1 MKIVIAGNGPA
12 AISAIEAIRASDR
25 TSEIIVLSKEKEQ
38 AYSPCFLYHYVS
50 GEITK
55 EKLYIK
61 EEDFYEKNNV
71 HLLAGIYLEKVN
83 PHDKTLLLSDGK
95 KISYDKLLIA
105 TGAEPL
111 TPSIDGIEGE
121 GVLTFKTLQDT
132 ERILAKIEGRGGEA
146 TVRKAVVIGGGFTGL
161 EIAEALKKRG
171 LYVTVIEKEDRVLPR
186 MLDREMAEIIK
197 DHLTNNEIDIL
208 TGTKILKIER
218 EKGNIKA
225 IRTDKETIEAEMII
239 ISTGIRPN
247 IGPVSNTEIKTE
259 RGIIINERCETNI
272 KDIYAAGDV
281 AELEIKGIKKVN
293 PIWSN
298 ATIQGT
304 VAGSNMVGA
313 EKRIPEHL
321 PDMNLINLFGL
332 YIFSAGMPEGPKA
345 IKREE
350 LSGIKK
356 FILDE
361 EERIKGIQIIGNAS
375 LKGGVYLNLLSHK
388 IHPLIT

>member
-25 TSEIIVLSKEKEQ
+25 ASEIIVLSKEKEQ
-38 AYSPCFLYHYVS
+38 AYSPCFLYYYVS

-83 PHDKTLLLSDGK
+83 PHDKRLFLSDGK

-105 TGAEPL
+105 TGAEPII
-111 TPSIDGIEGE
+111 PSIDGIEGE
-121 GVLTFKTLQDT
+121 GVLPFKTLQDT
-132 ERILAKIEGRGGEA
+132 ERILAKIEGRGGEG

-186 MLDREMAEIIK
+186 MFDREMAEIIK
-197 DHLTNNEIDIL
+197 DHLTNNRIDIL
-208 TGTKILKIER
+208 TGTKVLKIER

-225 IRTDKETIEAEMII
+225 IRTDRGTIDTEIII
-239 ISTGIRPN
+239 ISAGIRPN
-247 IGPVSNTEIKTE
+247 IGPVSNTDIKTE

-281 AELEIKGIKKVN
+281 AELEIKGIKKIN

-304 VAGSNMVGA
+304 VAGSNMVGV

-345 IKREE
+345 IKRED

-361 EERIKGIQIIGNAS
+361 EERIKGIQIIGKAS
-375 LKGGVYLNLLSHK
+375 LKGGLYLTLLSHK

>member
-25 TSEIIVLSKEKEQ
+25 ASEIIVLSKEKEQ

-83 PHDKTLLLSDGK
+83 PHDKRLLLSDGK

-105 TGAEPL
+105 TGAEPII
-111 TPSIDGIEGE
+111 PSIDGIEGE
-121 GVLTFKTLQDT
+121 GVLPFKTLQDT
-132 ERILAKIEGRGGEA
+132 ERILAKIECRGGEG

-186 MLDREMAEIIK
+186 MFDREMAEIIK
-197 DHLTNNEIDIL
+197 DHLTNNHIDIL
-208 TGTKILKIER
+208 TGTKVLKIER

-225 IRTDKETIEAEMII
+225 IRTDRGTIDTEIII
-239 ISTGIRPN
+239 ISAGIRPN
-247 IGPVSNTEIKTE
+247 IGPVSNTDIKTE

-281 AELEIKGIKKVN
+281 AELEIKGIKKIN

-304 VAGSNMVGA
+304 VAGSNMVGV

-345 IKREE
+345 IKRED

-361 EERIKGIQIIGNAS
+361 EERIKGIQIIGKAS
-375 LKGGVYLNLLSHK
+375 LKGGLYLTLLSHK